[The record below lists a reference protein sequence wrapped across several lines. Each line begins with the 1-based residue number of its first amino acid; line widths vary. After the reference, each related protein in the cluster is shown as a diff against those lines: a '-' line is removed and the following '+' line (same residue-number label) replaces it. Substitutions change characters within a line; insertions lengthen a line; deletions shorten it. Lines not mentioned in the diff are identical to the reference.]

1 MQSVALR
8 LKELVWA
15 LKGSN
20 EVKISPD
27 ILETVSQFALGVKVW
42 DIQPTS
48 AHCRPNRKDR

>member
-48 AHCRPNRKDR
+48 AHCPNRKDR